1 LAGTIETHPEENS
14 NWRRH
19 KNACPHYRE
28 RWFPCNDVSGEPM
41 YQVFCLKGTPPETLE
56 EQEKCFRSKVG
67 CWRLAQRNKQNQQSA
82 EEEPMT
88 TARTASR

>member
-1 LAGTIETHPEENS
+1 
-14 NWRRH
+14 
-19 KNACPHYRE
+19 
-28 RWFPCNDVSGEPM
+28 
-41 YQVFCLKGTPPETLE
+41 
-56 EQEKCFRSKVG
+56 VG